1 MGLLVT
7 ILTVCGVAR
16 KKKGKKEDG
25 NYGVTGMSLGMCFGV
40 LIGTAFGDSIGLG
53 IGISIGALVGL
64 VIGECVF
71 RESRRIQENETKY
84 CDRELP
90 VRRRAG
96 TKIRGNPTN

>member
-25 NYGVTGMSLGMCFGV
+25 NYGVTGMSRGMCFGV

-64 VIGECVF
+64 VIGMCIPGKPAD
-71 RESRRIQENETKY
+71 SGK
-84 CDRELP
+84 
-90 VRRRAG
+90 
-96 TKIRGNPTN
+96 